1 MRVTFILSILSTL
14 TITSCSLFGEIQ
26 TKTQPIKTDNLS
38 VKHIYRIPKNKSIH
52 YLKHFHDPQ
61 LDQLISVALH
71 DAPNI
76 QSAKARVDR
85 AQQLAKMA
93 YSTLWPTINLDGY
106 LEKAYFPIH
115 GTIPPDL
122 RPLLTRINQANIADI
137 GFKFNYELDFW
148 GKNRENLAS
157 KISESFA
164 TQMDLAETRLVLSAA
179 VATTYFEIQNN
190 IAQQRLAQENV
201 RLLKQLADIILDR
214 AKHGIASNIP
224 VKTALAN
231 YQTAILSV
239 EDFKRAEMQ
248 SRHQLAVLMGKNPFN
263 TQVDVAAFVYDKKQL
278 ILPKIIPANI
288 LAQRPD
294 IASARALTESAAHQ
308 INVAKTAFF
317 PNINLRG
324 LLSVQSVYF
333 NKAFNIWFENDNAS
347 AAFDL
352 PIFDA
357 GARRANLGVS
367 YTQYELAVN
376 QYNQTIL
383 NSLQQVSDQL
393 STLKTLNTQ
402 IAAQNQAFNTTESN
416 YKLFQARYTQGIIDY
431 PQLIEIKQLLI
442 QQKATLQQLQTRQ
455 KQAFIALLTA
465 LGGEL

>member
-1 MRVTFILSILSTL
+1 MRITFIISLL
-14 TITSCSLFGEIQ
+14 TALTVTGCSLFGEIQ
-26 TKTQPIKTDNLS
+26 TKTKPIKTDNLS
-38 VKHIYRIPKNKSIH
+38 VKHIYRIPKNKSRS
-52 YLKHFHDPQ
+52 YFKHFNDPQ
-61 LDQLISVALH
+61 LDQLISIALN

-76 QSAKARVDR
+76 HSAKARVDR
-85 AQQLAKMA
+85 SQQLAKIA
-93 YSTLWPTINLDGY
+93 YSTLWPAINLDGY
-106 LEKAYFPIH
+106 LEKAYFPIR
-115 GTIPPDL
+115 GTIPPDI
-122 RPLLTRINQANIADI
+122 RPLLTRVNQANIAEI
-137 GFKFNYELDFW
+137 GFQFNYELDFW

-164 TQMDLAETRLVLSAA
+164 TRMDLAETRLVLSAA
-179 VATTYFEIQNN
+179 VATTYFEIQNS
-190 IAQQRLAQENV
+190 IIQQRLAQENV

-214 AKHGIASNIP
+214 AKQGIASNIP

-248 SRHQLAVLMGKNPFN
+248 SRHQLAVLMGKNPFT
-263 TQVDVAAFVYDKKQL
+263 TQVDVAAFTYDKKQL
-278 ILPKIIPANI
+278 VLPKIIPANI

-347 AAFDL
+347 AAIDL
-352 PIFDA
+352 PIFDL

-367 YTQYELAVN
+367 YTQFELAVN

-402 IAAQNQAFNTTESN
+402 IAAQNQAFNITESN

>member
-1 MRVTFILSILSTL
+1 MRIIFIISLLSALTVTG
-14 TITSCSLFGEIQ
+14 CSLFGEIQ
-26 TKTQPIKTDNLS
+26 TKTKPIKTDNLS
-38 VKHIYRIPKNKSIH
+38 VKHIYRIPKNKSRS
-52 YLKHFHDPQ
+52 YFKHFNDPQ
-61 LDQLISVALH
+61 LDQLISVALV

-76 QSAKARVDR
+76 HSAKARVDR

-93 YSTLWPTINLDGY
+93 YSTLWPAINLDGA

-164 TQMDLAETRLVLSAA
+164 AQMDLAETRLVLSAA
-179 VATTYFEIQNN
+179 VATTYFDIQNN
-190 IAQQRLAQENV
+190 ITQQRLAKENV

-214 AKHGIASNIP
+214 AKHGITSNIP

-248 SRHQLAVLMGKNPFN
+248 SRHQLAVLMGKNPFS
-263 TQVDVAAFVYDKKQL
+263 TQVDVAAFAYDKKQL
-278 ILPKIIPANI
+278 ILPEIIPANI

-333 NKAFNIWFENDNAS
+333 NKAFNVWFENDNVS

-393 STLKTLNTQ
+393 STLKTLNAQ
-402 IAAQNQAFNTTESN
+402 ITAQNQAFNTTESN

-431 PQLIEIKQLLI
+431 PQLIDIKQLLI
-442 QQKATLQQLQTRQ
+442 QQKAMLQQLQTRQ